1 MRIESSLGNCK
12 LIFIVVT
19 LLDLKTKLTSYI
31 AHLNFYTR
39 ANILRFPK
47 WLEFMGLSVSNVTL
61 LTCARFWGKTIN
73 PDFAATS
80 KPLVVDQPSL
90 GTVNSPFLTIGNSAL
105 RLFEEEH
112 KPLQFIVYSRMET
125 SFTTR
130 AGVDVLPPAGCSY
143 V

>member
-1 MRIESSLGNCK
+1 MLSSEESSLGNCK
-12 LIFIVVT
+12 LICIVVT

-47 WLEFMGLSVSNVTL
+47 WLEFMGLSVSSL

-73 PDFAATS
+73 QDFAAIS

-90 GTVNSPFLTIGNSAL
+90 GTVNSPFLTLGNYRNEDQPYVCL
-105 RLFEEEH
+105 RKNTNPFSSLFTVAW
-112 KPLQFIVYSRMET
+112 KQ
-125 SFTTR
+125 
-130 AGVDVLPPAGCSY
+130 A
-143 V
+143 